1 MKKSRSHGIPVLS
14 TQVTAIV
21 SVALVLIILGV
32 VGLFGIAAR
41 AVSHDIRQ
49 QVGLQVMLAD
59 NVTESRIAELKDY
72 WSKAPY
78 VATLRYSSADDVL
91 NRWKEIGGEDEGA
104 DVELLGINPFAPE
117 FEIGVTE
124 EYADEAKLNAI
135 AAQVGNMPGVAEV
148 SLHTEVV
155 KSINKTMKSVALVL
169 FIVAGALLLI
179 SFVLINNTVRLTVY
193 ARRFTIHTMKLVGAT
208 AGFIR
213 RPFIW
218 SSVINGVIAGV
229 VAMVVLGGLLFYLDT
244 IDPEVMRVVDWRPA
258 AMLFAGLFVTG
269 ILICALSAFF
279 AANKYLRLGYDNM
292 FK

>member
-1 MKKSRSHGIPVLS
+1 MEKSRSHVVPVLS

-21 SVALVLIILGV
+21 SVALVLIILGI

-49 QVGLQVMLAD
+49 QVGFQVMLAD
-59 NVTESRIAELKDY
+59 NVSEARIAELKDY

-78 VATLRYSSADDVL
+78 VATLRYASADDVL
-91 NRWKEIGGEDEGA
+91 NRWKELGGDDDSE
-104 DVELLGINPFAPE
+104 VELLGINPFAPE
-117 FEIGVTE
+117 FEIGVTP
-124 EYADEAKLNAI
+124 EYAEESRLNVL
-135 AAQVGNMPGVAEV
+135 AAQVAKMPGVTDV

-169 FIVAGALLLI
+169 FVVAGALLLI

-218 SSVINGVIAGV
+218 ASVVNGVIAGV
-229 VAMVVLGGLLFYLDT
+229 IAMAVLGGLLFYLST
-244 IDPEVMRVVDWRPA
+244 IDPEVMRVVDWRA
-258 AMLFAGLFVTG
+258 ASMLFAALFVSG
-269 ILICALSAFF
+269 ILICAMAAFF

>member
-1 MKKSRSHGIPVLS
+1 MKKSRSHVIPVLS

-21 SVALVLIILGV
+21 SVALVLIILGI

-49 QVGLQVMLAD
+49 QVGFQVMLAD
-59 NVTESRIAELKDY
+59 NVSDARIAELKHY
-72 WSKAPY
+72 WSATPY
-78 VATLRYSSADDVL
+78 VATVRYASAEDVL
-91 NRWKEIGGEDEGA
+91 NRWKELGGEDDGE
-104 DVELLGINPFAPE
+104 VELLGINPFAPE
-117 FEIGVTE
+117 FEIGVTP
-124 EYADEAKLNAI
+124 EYSEPATLDKIVAEVAK
-135 AAQVGNMPGVAEV
+135 MPGVTDV

-155 KSINKTMKSVALVL
+155 KSINNTMKSLALVL
-169 FIVAGALLLI
+169 FVVAGALLLI

-218 SSVINGVIAGV
+218 SSVINGVIAGIISI
-229 VAMVVLGGLLFYLDT
+229 VVLGGLLFYLGT
-244 IDPEVMRVVDWRPA
+244 IDPEVLRVVDWRPA
-258 AMLFAGLFVTG
+258 AMLFSGLFLAG
-269 ILICALSAFF
+269 ILICALAAFF